1 METPATMTIPTA
13 LAAISAAES
22 LQRDIRH
29 DIADQWKLVG
39 SMLRDI
45 RRNKRLT
52 QKQAADLIAKDAA
65 VVLRWEKGCAVDAT
79 EVMDYLAKLETN

>member
-1 METPATMTIPTA
+1 MTIPAA
-13 LAAISAAES
+13 LAAIRNAES

-29 DIADQWKLVG
+29 DIADQWRLVG

-52 QKQAADLIAKDAA
+52 QEQAAALIDRDSA
-65 VVLRWEKGCAVDAT
+65 VICRWEKGCAVDAV
-79 EVMDYLAKLETN
+79 EVMDYLSKLEKN

>member
-1 METPATMTIPTA
+1 METPAAMTIPTA
-13 LAAISAAES
+13 LAAIRNAEA

-52 QKQAADLIAKDAA
+52 QQQAAALIARDAS